1 MNTLLLVFGLYAMV
15 GMPAVF
21 MRIDSAR
28 PRRYISHLE
37 FVEAVEAEIL
47 GKFSK
52 ERNLLIEI
60 FGVDYKR
67 LNRVFEVAKIADIFR
82 QNQ

>member
-1 MNTLLLVFGLYAMV
+1 
-15 GMPAVF
+15 
-21 MRIDSAR
+21 
-28 PRRYISHLE
+28 LE